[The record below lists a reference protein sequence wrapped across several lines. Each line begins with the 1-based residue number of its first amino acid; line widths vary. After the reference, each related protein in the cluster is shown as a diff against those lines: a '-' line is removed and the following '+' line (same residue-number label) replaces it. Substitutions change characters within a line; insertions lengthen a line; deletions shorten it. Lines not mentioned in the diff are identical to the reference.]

1 MAIANFIPK
10 VWSANLISVLQK
22 EHVFANVANRDYEGD
37 ISGAGDSVKISQIGT
52 ITVATYTRNST
63 SVSPQELQDAAS
75 TLLIDQSK
83 YFAFKIDDVDAAQAK
98 PKVMQEA
105 MKQAAYALAD
115 TQDTYIAGLYGQAGL
130 QLGTSLGSTT
140 PIDMT
145 SLNVEDS
152 FLAAGEA
159 MDNNSIPRSGRFS
172 VIAPWIQT
180 KLVLAGIV
188 SLSDNTAVYTNGQL
202 GRALGFD
209 FSVSANVSKN
219 SSSWDITRVICG
231 VKGQSLTVAEQIVKT
246 EAFRPEAQFSDA
258 VKGLHV
264 YGCKVIRP
272 DMTLCLY
279 ADKTAEA

>member
-1 MAIANFIPK
+1 MAITNFIPK

-22 EHVFANVANRDYEGD
+22 EHVFANVANRDYQGE
-37 ISGAGDSVKISQIGT
+37 ITGAGDSVKISQIGS

-63 SVSPQELQDAAS
+63 SITPQELQDASS

-105 MKQAAYALAD
+105 MKQAAYALGD
-115 TQDTYIAGLYGQAGL
+115 TQDAYIAGLYGDAGMA
-130 QLGTSLGSTT
+130 QNTNAS
-140 PIDMT
+140 PADVT
-145 SLNVEDS
+145 SLNVEDE
-152 FLAAGEA
+152 FLAAAET
-159 MDNNSIPRSGRFS
+159 MDNNSVPRSGRFAI
-172 VIAPWIQT
+172 IAPWVLT
-180 KLVLAGIV
+180 KLTLAGIT
-188 SLSDNTAVYTNGQL
+188 SLSDNVALYTNGRL

-219 SSSWDITRVICG
+219 SSSWDKTRIICG
-231 VKGQSLTVAEQIVKT
+231 VTGQSLTVAEQIVKT

-272 DMTLCLY
+272 DMTLTLY